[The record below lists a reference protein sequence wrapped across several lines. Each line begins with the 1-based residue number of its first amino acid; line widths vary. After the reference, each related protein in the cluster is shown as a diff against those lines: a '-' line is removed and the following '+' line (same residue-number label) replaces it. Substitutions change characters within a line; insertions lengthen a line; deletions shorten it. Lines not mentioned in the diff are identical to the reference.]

1 MISGREAHVARRA
14 QSGEPVFGERDFAG
28 KSDVDDVAGHD
39 DMVGRLRL
47 DIGDDLGEHAHIVL
61 IAALIKP
68 VHIARDALA
77 KQLGEIGPRNWADM
91 RVGKMSE
98 PEVQESSLTACCARG
113 AFFIGMRQPH

>member
-1 MISGREAHVARRA
+1 MISGREAHVAWGAER
-14 QSGEPVFGERDFAG
+14 GEPVFGERDFAG
-28 KSDVDDVAGHD
+28 KSDVDDIAGHD

-47 DIGDDLGEHAHIVL
+47 DVRDDLAEHAHIVL

-77 KQLGEIGPRNWADM
+77 KELREIGPRNWADM
-91 RVGKMSE
+91 RVGKMGE

-113 AFFIGMRQPH
+113 AFLIGMGQRH